1 MDGILPTAERLT
13 AAARLM
19 EAIAACDPRDRAVLL
34 SAALGTMAAGEPAVP
49 FMDIQQEAEDWA
61 SLATPQ
67 ELEAYL
73 KACAGNLAFTTIS
86 AKARKRMKD
95 YVNNLL

>member
-1 MDGILPTAERLT
+1 MDRVLPTAERLT

-19 EAIAACDPRDRAVLL
+19 EAIADCDPRDRAVLL
-34 SAALGTMAAGEPAVP
+34 SAALETMAAGEPAVP
-49 FMDIQQEAEDWA
+49 FLDIQEEAEDWA

-73 KACAGNLAFTTIS
+73 KACAGRLALTTFS
-86 AKARKRMKD
+86 AKARKRIKD
-95 YVNNLL
+95 YLNNLI